1 MTLHRDRDRNQN
13 GGVSDVDKEL
23 AELAEIAKRVVR
35 NEAAAK
41 RDREEIRERLPAL
54 REAGVGPADLE
65 RAIQHVF
72 VAGSISRWTK
82 DYAKPDGKPGRPR
95 AAAA

>member
-1 MTLHRDRDRNQN
+1 M
-13 GGVSDVDKEL
+13 DKEL

-41 RDREEIRERLPAL
+41 RDRKEIRDRLPAL
-54 REAGVGPADLE
+54 RKAGVGPADLE

-95 AAAA
+95 AQAA